1 MRAIYKNSNMVI
13 PMIELGSKKR
23 PRHQHRSA
31 EAVPLDVE
39 VLQPKDSGF
48 RQPRPDEVKA
58 VLTHASWTQA
68 EAARQ
73 LGVNVSTIRR
83 WHTPIEGRDYIPIP
97 YATWRL
103 ALILGGLVQLPG
115 QESHSDGN

>member
-1 MRAIYKNSNMVI
+1 MV
-13 PMIELGSKKR
+13 ELRSKKR

-31 EAVPLDVE
+31 SPAAAPLDVE
-39 VLQPKDSGF
+39 VLQPKGSGF
-48 RQPRPDEVKA
+48 RQPRPDEVKT
-58 VLTHASWTQA
+58 VFTYASWTQA

-103 ALILGGLVQLPG
+103 ALILSGLVQPPG
-115 QESHSDGN
+115 QESRIDGN